1 MSDSPAIIS
10 NCRISTHSL
19 LFGIMAKRTI
29 AKYFSD
35 ISGEEIDSTS
45 PTVHFAFDG
54 ASYEIDLTEGETAE
68 LREALA
74 PYLAVARRA
83 AGTRAARKA
92 ASASTGPS
100 PKDVRAWAVAQGLD
114 VPSRGRIPASL
125 VEAYESQH

>member
-1 MSDSPAIIS
+1 
-10 NCRISTHSL
+10 
-19 LFGIMAKRTI
+19 MAKRTI

-35 ISGEEIDSTS
+35 LSGNEIDSTA

-54 ASYEIDLTEGETAE
+54 ASYEIDLTEAEADE

-74 PYLAVARRA
+74 PYVAGARRA

-92 ASASTGPS
+92 SSATDGPS

-114 VPSRGRIPASL
+114 VPARGRIPASL
-125 VEAYESQH
+125 TEAYESQH

>member
-1 MSDSPAIIS
+1 
-10 NCRISTHSL
+10 
-19 LFGIMAKRTI
+19 MAKRTI

-35 ISGEEIDSTS
+35 LSGNDIESTS

-54 ASYEIDLTEGETAE
+54 ASYEIDLTEAEADE

-74 PYLAVARRA
+74 PYVAVARRA

-92 ASASTGPS
+92 TSSSDGPS
-100 PKDVRAWAVAQGLD
+100 PKDVRAWAVAQGID

-125 VEAYESQH
+125 TEAYESQH